1 MFCPILDIQEIL
13 TDSHKNEVIFFRK
26 TGSKM
31 AYSKK
36 LSYSKSPIIKFF
48 LKASSQLILCFYRN
62 QKVTQKDVQNFLLLF
77 LGFEA
82 NDGLSQKQKQDVQ
95 TFTHDLITIMARS
108 LMRDLKKLEKYVSE
122 ISKGEKIDKFEGEE
136 RFISSLGLVQPIF
149 GGGLFLV
156 FLMGLL
162 SMKFIIDIFILFIA
176 WTLSVINPSFFDD
189 PELLVYDNYEYG

>member
-1 MFCPILDIQEIL
+1 MFGI
-13 TDSHKNEVIFFRK
+13 
-26 TGSKM
+26 
-31 AYSKK
+31 
-36 LSYSKSPIIKFF
+36 
-48 LKASSQLILCFYRN
+48 
-62 QKVTQKDVQNFLLLF
+62 QKDVQNFLLLF

-82 NDGLSQKQKQDVQ
+82 NDGLSQKQRQDVQ
-95 TFTHDLITIMARS
+95 TFTHDLITILARS

-162 SMKFIIDIFILFIA
+162 SMKFIIDLFLFFVA
-176 WTLSVINPSFFDD
+176 WTLSLINPSFFDD
-189 PELLVYDNYEYG
+189 PQFLDYDNYEYG

>member
-1 MFCPILDIQEIL
+1 MI
-13 TDSHKNEVIFFRK
+13 
-26 TGSKM
+26 
-31 AYSKK
+31 
-36 LSYSKSPIIKFF
+36 
-48 LKASSQLILCFYRN
+48 
-62 QKVTQKDVQNFLLLF
+62 QKDVQNFLLFF

-82 NDGLSQKQKQDVQ
+82 NDGLSQKRKQDVQ

-162 SMKFIIDIFILFIA
+162 SMKFIIDLFLFFIA
-176 WTLSVINPSFFDD
+176 WTLSFINPSFFDD
-189 PELLVYDNYEYG
+189 PEFLDYDNYEYG

>member
-1 MFCPILDIQEIL
+1 MI
-13 TDSHKNEVIFFRK
+13 
-26 TGSKM
+26 
-31 AYSKK
+31 
-36 LSYSKSPIIKFF
+36 
-48 LKASSQLILCFYRN
+48 
-62 QKVTQKDVQNFLLLF
+62 QKDVQNFLLFF

-82 NDGLSQKQKQDVQ
+82 NDGLSQKRKQDVQ

-162 SMKFIIDIFILFIA
+162 SMKFIIDLFLFFIA
-176 WTLSVINPSFFDD
+176 WTFSFINPSFFDNLD
-189 PELLVYDNYEYG
+189 FLEYDNYEYG